1 MIGDVAD
8 FLRRLKIVLPP
19 SWFPDSTPILDGM
32 LTGAAY
38 AWSQIYILLGFARQQ
53 SRIATAVGP
62 WLDFVAL
69 DFFGSRVRRGGGETD
84 SAFRGR
90 IDAQLMLQRVTRAAL
105 LANVV
110 AVTGRVPVIIE
121 PANPGDTGVWGH
133 GCAWS
138 ILGVWGSLMMPQQA
152 FVTAYRPNSPGV
164 VAADAD
170 IIAAV
175 ENVIPIAMTA
185 WMNIQN

>member
-1 MIGDVAD
+1 MIGDIAE

-19 SWFPDSTPILDGM
+19 AWFADSTPVLDGVM
-32 LTGAAY
+32 TGAAY
-38 AWSQIYILLGFARQQ
+38 AWAQIYILLGYVRQQ
-53 SRIATAVGP
+53 TRIATAAGP

-69 DFFGSRVRRGGGETD
+69 DFFGDRVRRGVGESD

-90 IDAQLMLQRVTRAAL
+90 IDAQLMLPRVTRAAL
-105 LANVV
+105 VANVV
-110 AVTGRVPVIIE
+110 GVSGRAPVIIE

-138 ILGVWGSLMMPQQA
+138 TVGVWGSLTMPQQA
-152 FVTAYRPNSPGV
+152 FVIAYRPNSPGV
-164 VAADAD
+164 IASDAD
-170 IIAAV
+170 IILAV
-175 ENVIPIAMTA
+175 EDVIPVAMTA